1 MSLIVTTADLYSVP
15 SFTGQIGY
23 CAEGARAWFAAH
35 DLSWRDFVFNGID
48 AEILMATG
56 DPMALRLVEHARH
69 RAHGEMQH
77 GQEKKGHDRL

>member
-35 DLSWRDFVFNGID
+35 GLSWRDFVFNGID
-48 AEILMATG
+48 ADILTATG
-56 DPMALRLVEHARH
+56 DPMALRVVEQAR
-69 RAHGEMQH
+69 RQRNQAISEG
-77 GQEKKGHDRL
+77 